1 MGLAGT
7 LGMEHLAL
15 IAARME
21 TALCQKPKDILLDDA
36 FRADMD
42 AVKMELT
49 QLTAALPLK
58 PIRKP
63 SLAAKPMDPQSQQAL
78 LAELD
83 TLLVLGD
90 ASVVALFDQHA
101 VQLGAALGWTSEAL
115 GLQIK
120 QFEFIAAHQTL
131 QVLLKGGG

>member
-1 MGLAGT
+1 
-7 LGMEHLAL
+7 
-15 IAARME
+15 ME
-21 TALCQKPKDILLDDA
+21 TALCQKHKDILLDDA

-90 ASVVALFDQHA
+90 ASVIALFDQHA

>member
-1 MGLAGT
+1 V
-7 LGMEHLAL
+7 
-15 IAARME
+15 
-21 TALCQKPKDILLDDA
+21 LLDDA

-42 AVKMELT
+42 AVKLELT

-58 PIRKP
+58 PIYKP
-63 SLAAKPMDPQSQQAL
+63 VLAAQPMDPQSQRAL

-90 ASVVALFDQHA
+90 ASVVDLYDQHA
-101 VQLGAALGWTSEAL
+101 AQLGASLGPTSQVL

-120 QFEFIAAHQTL
+120 QFEFNAAHQTL
-131 QVLLKGGG
+131 QTFFSDGS